1 MYTCDILA
9 AQLKILSVF
18 SDNYSDKEHSVQ
30 VFMSNNFEGSDNF
43 GLKDQLFC
51 RFIQFVMPPDQ
62 NPKSL

>member
-30 VFMSNNFEGSDNF
+30 VFMSND
-43 GLKDQLFC
+43 
-51 RFIQFVMPPDQ
+51 FVSKVTSGFRWQ
-62 NPKSL
+62 